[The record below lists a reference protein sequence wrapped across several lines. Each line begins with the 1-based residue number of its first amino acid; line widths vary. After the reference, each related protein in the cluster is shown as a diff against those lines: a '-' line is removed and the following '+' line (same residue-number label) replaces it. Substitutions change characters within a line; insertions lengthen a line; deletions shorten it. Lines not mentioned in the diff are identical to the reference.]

1 MKTDTIF
8 YEIFKEF
15 PQIFF
20 ELIGKPETNTNR
32 YQFQSPEVKQLNF
45 RLDGIFLP
53 SLDYPTEPIYFVEV
67 QFYKDEDFYDRF
79 FASIFLYFSQAKPIN
94 SDWYAVVIY
103 DKRSKEASPHPRYRS
118 LIDSHLRIF
127 YLNELETETINGS
140 LGLGIVKLI
149 VETQS
154 NAADYALTLIEKAQ
168 AELTDTNLQT
178 KVLGFIETIVVYKFP
193 NLSREEVEKM
203 LNLDFIKHTK
213 VYQEVKEEGKIE
225 GKLETIPKLVEKG
238 MSIQEIAEIL
248 DLDIEVVKKS
258 LK

>member
-1 MKTDTIF
+1 M
-8 YEIFKEF
+8 
-15 PQIFF
+15 
-20 ELIGKPETNTNR
+20 
-32 YQFQSPEVKQLNF
+32 
-45 RLDGIFLP
+45 
-53 SLDYPTEPIYFVEV
+53 
-67 QFYKDEDFYDRF
+67 
-79 FASIFLYFSQAKPIN
+79 
-94 SDWYAVVIY
+94 
-103 DKRSKEASPHPRYRS
+103 
-118 LIDSHLRIF
+118 RIF

-149 VETQS
+149 VESQS
-154 NAADYALTLIEKAQ
+154 NAADYAKNLIEKAQ

-225 GKLETIPKLVEKG
+225 GKLETISKLVEKG